1 MIRAHVVREKSI
13 RNVVGE
19 NKKRKYIAV
28 SSKSHETEPKLMKG
42 EIGVLRF

>member
-19 NKKRKYIAV
+19 NKKGSILQSQASFMRL
-28 SSKSHETEPKLMKG
+28 SQSL
-42 EIGVLRF
+42 